1 MPVQRWHVFRV
12 GQKRR
17 HPGARYYRAPSY
29 RLTGLRSF
37 ELQVLTLDDFRP
49 QAIRHCRGCAG

>member
-12 GQKRR
+12 GQKPAAIPALATTV
-17 HPGARYYRAPSY
+17 HPHT

-37 ELQVLTLDDFRP
+37 ELQVLTLGRFP
-49 QAIRHCRGCAG
+49 PAGH